1 MMDLWNKNQGSIT
14 RNSMKVS
21 SKKITHGNKIL
32 PVVKK
37 QIENVTNYIHRIRQ
51 SSLFTFL
58 MSVLLEIGLV
68 ER

>member
-1 MMDLWNKNQGSIT
+1 
-14 RNSMKVS
+14 MKVS

-58 MSVLLEIGLV
+58 MSVLLEKGLV
-68 ER
+68 E